1 MKSTVIAL
9 ALSLG
14 LNATPTGQV
23 TNSVNNTLSE
33 FDVLSTHTEQLS
45 TFDMLAP
52 TPIKIANKA
61 QLEVAKAYA
70 PMTEYKFKATSDNE
84 LTNVKDNTDV
94 IEVFSDVEIGKE
106 YTVTFK
112 GEQLY
117 SIEKNN

>member
-14 LNATPTGQV
+14 LNATTTGQV

-70 PMTEYKFKATSDNE
+70 PMTDYKFKATGNHE
-84 LTNVKDNTDV
+84 LTNVEDRTDV
-94 IEVFSDVEIGKE
+94 IEVFSDVEIGKV

-117 SIEKNN
+117 SIK

>member
-14 LNATPTGQV
+14 LNSTPTGQV
-23 TNSVNNTLSE
+23 ANSVDNTLSE

-70 PMTEYKFKATSDNE
+70 PMTEYKFKATGTNE
-84 LTNVKDNTDV
+84 LTNVEDKTDV
-94 IEVFSDVEIGKE
+94 IKVSTEVETGKE

-112 GEQLY
+112 GENLY
-117 SIEKNN
+117 SIEM

>member
-14 LNATPTGQV
+14 LNATPTGQIAS
-23 TNSVNNTLSE
+23 NVNNTLSE
-33 FDVLSTHTEQLS
+33 FDVLNTNTEQLS

-52 TPIKIANKA
+52 TSFKNSDKT

-70 PMTEYKFKATSDNE
+70 PMTKYKFKATDTNE
-84 LTNVKDNTDV
+84 ITNVEDETDV
-94 IEVFSDVEIGKE
+94 IEVSTDVELGKE

-117 SIEKNN
+117 SIK

>member
-23 TNSVNNTLSE
+23 ANNVDNKLSE

-52 TPIKIANKA
+52 TSFKNSDKT

-70 PMTEYKFKATSDNE
+70 PFTEYKFKATSDNE
-84 LTNVKDNTDV
+84 LTNVKDDTDV
-94 IEVFSDVEIGKE
+94 IEVFSDVEIGKV

-117 SIEKNN
+117 SIK